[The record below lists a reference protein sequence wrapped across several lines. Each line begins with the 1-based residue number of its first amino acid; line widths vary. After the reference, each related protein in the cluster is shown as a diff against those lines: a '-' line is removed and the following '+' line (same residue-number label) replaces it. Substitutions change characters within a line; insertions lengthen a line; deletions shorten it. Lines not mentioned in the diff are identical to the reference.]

1 MGIPAVVFGIVK
13 PSCNIICAVRLSVQL
28 PVRTCSS
35 ECNGCTF
42 RVIDV
47 ITGNCRMVVIQRIDD
62 IMKERGWS
70 YYKLSIESGLSSSTI
85 TNIYRRNTVPS
96 ITTLEAICNAFGITL
111 SQFFAEEEDFVQ
123 LSPEQKEMFDNWL
136 CLSENQKKVAE
147 IIEEFKK
154 A

>member
-1 MGIPAVVFGIVK
+1 M
-13 PSCNIICAVRLSVQL
+13 
-28 PVRTCSS
+28 
-35 ECNGCTF
+35 
-42 RVIDV
+42 D
-47 ITGNCRMVVIQRIDD
+47 VIQRIDD

-111 SQFFAEEEDFVQ
+111 SQFFAEEGAFVQ

-136 CLSENQKKVAE
+136 CLSESQKKILAE

>member
-1 MGIPAVVFGIVK
+1 MDVVK
-13 PSCNIICAVRLSVQL
+13 
-28 PVRTCSS
+28 
-35 ECNGCTF
+35 
-42 RVIDV
+42 
-47 ITGNCRMVVIQRIDD
+47 RIDD

-111 SQFFAEEEDFVQ
+111 SQFFAEEDNFVQ

-136 CLSENQKKVAE
+136 CLSENQKKIIAE

>member
-1 MGIPAVVFGIVK
+1 M
-13 PSCNIICAVRLSVQL
+13 
-28 PVRTCSS
+28 
-35 ECNGCTF
+35 
-42 RVIDV
+42 D
-47 ITGNCRMVVIQRIDD
+47 VIQRIDD

-70 YYKLSIESGLSSSTI
+70 YYKLSIESCLSSSTI

-136 CLSENQKKVAE
+136 CLSESQKKIVAE

>member
-1 MGIPAVVFGIVK
+1 M
-13 PSCNIICAVRLSVQL
+13 
-28 PVRTCSS
+28 
-35 ECNGCTF
+35 
-42 RVIDV
+42 D
-47 ITGNCRMVVIQRIDD
+47 VIQRIDD

-70 YYKLSIESGLSSSTI
+70 YYKLSIESWLSSSTI

>member
-1 MGIPAVVFGIVK
+1 M
-13 PSCNIICAVRLSVQL
+13 
-28 PVRTCSS
+28 
-35 ECNGCTF
+35 
-42 RVIDV
+42 D
-47 ITGNCRMVVIQRIDD
+47 VIQRIDD

-111 SQFFAEEEDFVQ
+111 SQFFAEEETFVQ

-136 CLSENQKKVAE
+136 CLSENQKKIVAE

>member
-1 MGIPAVVFGIVK
+1 M
-13 PSCNIICAVRLSVQL
+13 
-28 PVRTCSS
+28 
-35 ECNGCTF
+35 
-42 RVIDV
+42 D
-47 ITGNCRMVVIQRIDD
+47 VIQRIDD

-70 YYKLSIESGLSSSTI
+70 YYKLLIESGLSSSTI

-136 CLSENQKKVAE
+136 CLSENQKKIVAE

>member
-1 MGIPAVVFGIVK
+1 M
-13 PSCNIICAVRLSVQL
+13 
-28 PVRTCSS
+28 
-35 ECNGCTF
+35 
-42 RVIDV
+42 D
-47 ITGNCRMVVIQRIDD
+47 VIQRIDD

-123 LSPEQKEMFDNWL
+123 LSPEQKEMFDNGL
-136 CLSENQKKVAE
+136 CLSENQKKIVAE

>member
-1 MGIPAVVFGIVK
+1 M
-13 PSCNIICAVRLSVQL
+13 
-28 PVRTCSS
+28 
-35 ECNGCTF
+35 
-42 RVIDV
+42 D
-47 ITGNCRMVVIQRIDD
+47 VIQRIDD

-96 ITTLEAICNAFGITL
+96 ITTLEAICNDFGITL

>member
-1 MGIPAVVFGIVK
+1 M
-13 PSCNIICAVRLSVQL
+13 
-28 PVRTCSS
+28 
-35 ECNGCTF
+35 
-42 RVIDV
+42 D
-47 ITGNCRMVVIQRIDD
+47 VIQRIDD

-136 CLSENQKKVAE
+136 CLSESQKKIVAE

>member
-1 MGIPAVVFGIVK
+1 M
-13 PSCNIICAVRLSVQL
+13 
-28 PVRTCSS
+28 
-35 ECNGCTF
+35 
-42 RVIDV
+42 D
-47 ITGNCRMVVIQRIDD
+47 VIQRIDD

-123 LSPEQKEMFDNWL
+123 LSPEQKEMFDN
-136 CLSENQKKVAE
+136 
-147 IIEEFKK
+147 
-154 A
+154 

>member
-1 MGIPAVVFGIVK
+1 M
-13 PSCNIICAVRLSVQL
+13 
-28 PVRTCSS
+28 
-35 ECNGCTF
+35 
-42 RVIDV
+42 D
-47 ITGNCRMVVIQRIDD
+47 VIQRIDD

-111 SQFFAEEEDFVQ
+111 FQFFAEEEDFVQ

-136 CLSENQKKVAE
+136 CLSENQKKIVAE

>member
-1 MGIPAVVFGIVK
+1 M
-13 PSCNIICAVRLSVQL
+13 
-28 PVRTCSS
+28 
-35 ECNGCTF
+35 
-42 RVIDV
+42 D
-47 ITGNCRMVVIQRIDD
+47 VIQRIDD

-111 SQFFAEEEDFVQ
+111 SQFFAEEDDFVQ

-136 CLSENQKKVAE
+136 CLSESQKKIVAE

>member
-1 MGIPAVVFGIVK
+1 M
-13 PSCNIICAVRLSVQL
+13 
-28 PVRTCSS
+28 
-35 ECNGCTF
+35 
-42 RVIDV
+42 D
-47 ITGNCRMVVIQRIDD
+47 VIQRIDD

-85 TNIYRRNTVPS
+85 ANIYRRNTVPS

-136 CLSENQKKVAE
+136 CLSENQKKIVAE

>member
-1 MGIPAVVFGIVK
+1 M
-13 PSCNIICAVRLSVQL
+13 
-28 PVRTCSS
+28 
-35 ECNGCTF
+35 
-42 RVIDV
+42 D
-47 ITGNCRMVVIQRIDD
+47 VIQRIDN

-70 YYKLSIESGLSSSTI
+70 YYKLSIESVLSSSTI

-136 CLSENQKKVAE
+136 CLSENQKKVA
-147 IIEEFKK
+147 
-154 A
+154 

>member
-1 MGIPAVVFGIVK
+1 M
-13 PSCNIICAVRLSVQL
+13 
-28 PVRTCSS
+28 
-35 ECNGCTF
+35 
-42 RVIDV
+42 D
-47 ITGNCRMVVIQRIDD
+47 VIQRIDD

-70 YYKLSIESGLSSSTI
+70 YYKLSIESWLSSSTI

-136 CLSENQKKVAE
+136 CLSESQEKIVAE

>member
-1 MGIPAVVFGIVK
+1 M
-13 PSCNIICAVRLSVQL
+13 
-28 PVRTCSS
+28 
-35 ECNGCTF
+35 
-42 RVIDV
+42 D
-47 ITGNCRMVVIQRIDD
+47 VIQRIDD

-70 YYKLSIESGLSSSTI
+70 YYKLSIESGLSYSTI

-111 SQFFAEEEDFVQ
+111 SQFFAEEDDFVQ

-136 CLSENQKKVAE
+136 CLSESQKKIVAE

>member
-1 MGIPAVVFGIVK
+1 M
-13 PSCNIICAVRLSVQL
+13 
-28 PVRTCSS
+28 
-35 ECNGCTF
+35 
-42 RVIDV
+42 D
-47 ITGNCRMVVIQRIDD
+47 VIQRIDD

-70 YYKLSIESGLSSSTI
+70 YYKLSIESWLSSSTI

-136 CLSENQKKVAE
+136 CLSESQKKIVAE

>member
-1 MGIPAVVFGIVK
+1 M
-13 PSCNIICAVRLSVQL
+13 
-28 PVRTCSS
+28 
-35 ECNGCTF
+35 
-42 RVIDV
+42 DV
-47 ITGNCRMVVIQRIDD
+47 IKRIDD

-111 SQFFAEEEDFVQ
+111 SQFFAEEDNFVQ

-136 CLSENQKKVAE
+136 CLSENQKKIIAE

>member
-1 MGIPAVVFGIVK
+1 M
-13 PSCNIICAVRLSVQL
+13 
-28 PVRTCSS
+28 
-35 ECNGCTF
+35 
-42 RVIDV
+42 D
-47 ITGNCRMVVIQRIDD
+47 VIQRIDD

-123 LSPEQKEMFDNWL
+123 LSPEQKEMFDIWL
-136 CLSENQKKVAE
+136 CLSKNQKKVAE

>member
-1 MGIPAVVFGIVK
+1 M
-13 PSCNIICAVRLSVQL
+13 
-28 PVRTCSS
+28 
-35 ECNGCTF
+35 
-42 RVIDV
+42 D
-47 ITGNCRMVVIQRIDD
+47 VIQRIDD

-111 SQFFAEEEDFVQ
+111 SQFFAEEDAFVQ

-136 CLSENQKKVAE
+136 CLSESQKKIVAE

>member
-1 MGIPAVVFGIVK
+1 M
-13 PSCNIICAVRLSVQL
+13 
-28 PVRTCSS
+28 
-35 ECNGCTF
+35 
-42 RVIDV
+42 D
-47 ITGNCRMVVIQRIDD
+47 VIQRIDD

-70 YYKLSIESGLSSSTI
+70 YYKLSIESGLSSSNN

-136 CLSENQKKVAE
+136 CLSENQKKIVAE

>member
-1 MGIPAVVFGIVK
+1 M
-13 PSCNIICAVRLSVQL
+13 
-28 PVRTCSS
+28 
-35 ECNGCTF
+35 
-42 RVIDV
+42 D
-47 ITGNCRMVVIQRIDD
+47 VIQRIDD

-96 ITTLEAICNAFGITL
+96 ITTLEAICNAFGITH
-111 SQFFAEEEDFVQ
+111 SQFFAEEDAFVQ

-136 CLSENQKKVAE
+136 CLSESQKKIVAE

>member
-1 MGIPAVVFGIVK
+1 M
-13 PSCNIICAVRLSVQL
+13 
-28 PVRTCSS
+28 
-35 ECNGCTF
+35 
-42 RVIDV
+42 D
-47 ITGNCRMVVIQRIDD
+47 VIQRIDD

-85 TNIYRRNTVPS
+85 TSIYRRNTVPS

-123 LSPEQKEMFDNWL
+123 LSPEQKEMFGNWL

>member
-1 MGIPAVVFGIVK
+1 M
-13 PSCNIICAVRLSVQL
+13 
-28 PVRTCSS
+28 
-35 ECNGCTF
+35 
-42 RVIDV
+42 D
-47 ITGNCRMVVIQRIDD
+47 VIQRIDD

-70 YYKLSIESGLSSSTI
+70 YYKLSIESELSSSTI

-136 CLSENQKKVAE
+136 CLSENQKKIVAE

>member
-1 MGIPAVVFGIVK
+1 M
-13 PSCNIICAVRLSVQL
+13 
-28 PVRTCSS
+28 
-35 ECNGCTF
+35 
-42 RVIDV
+42 D
-47 ITGNCRMVVIQRIDD
+47 VIQRIDD

-96 ITTLEAICNAFGITL
+96 IITLEAICNAFGITL

-136 CLSENQKKVAE
+136 CLSENQKKIVAE